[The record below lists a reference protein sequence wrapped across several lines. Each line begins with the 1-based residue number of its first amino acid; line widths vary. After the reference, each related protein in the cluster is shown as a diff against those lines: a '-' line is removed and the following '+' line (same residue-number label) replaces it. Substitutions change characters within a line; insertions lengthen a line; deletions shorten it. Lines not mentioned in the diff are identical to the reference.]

1 MSDWMDEVL
10 DGKPLEAEFWKI
22 GYIENLL
29 PYTSIT
35 IREQQE
41 IFNRLSTLTDIEADE
56 LIPYLKEN
64 EIHLDPKHQY
74 EAMRK
79 NGMFNPKDY

>member
-10 DGKPLEAEFWKI
+10 DGKPLEAEMWKL

-29 PYTSIT
+29 HRTSISSA
-35 IREQQE
+35 EQDRIMSSLE
-41 IFNRLSTLTDIEADE
+41 NLSDIDADE
-56 LIPYLKEN
+56 ILKKIKEN
-64 EIHLDPKHQY
+64 EIHSDPKHQY

-79 NGMFNPKDY
+79 NGMFNPKDF

>member
-1 MSDWMDEVL
+1 MTDWMDEVL
-10 DGKPLEAEFWKI
+10 DGKPLEAEMWKL

-29 PYTSIT
+29 HRTSIST
-35 IREQQE
+35 KEQDRIISSLE
-41 IFNRLSTLTDIEADE
+41 TLSDIEADE
-56 LIPYLKEN
+56 ILKKIKEN
-64 EIHLDPKHQY
+64 EIHSDPKHQY

>member
-10 DGKPLEAEFWKI
+10 DGKPLEAEMWKL

-29 PYTSIT
+29 HRTSISLS
-35 IREQQE
+35 EQDAIMSSLE
-41 IFNRLSTLTDIEADE
+41 TLSDIEADE
-56 LIPYLKEN
+56 ILKKIKEN
-64 EIHLDPKHQY
+64 EIHSDPKHQY

-79 NGMFNPKDY
+79 NGMFN

>member
-1 MSDWMDEVL
+1 MDEVL
-10 DGKPLEAEFWKI
+10 DGKPLEAEMWKLN
-22 GYIENLL
+22 YIESLL
-29 PYTSIT
+29 HYTAIPTS
-35 IREQQE
+35 EQQRIMSSLDE
-41 IFNRLSTLTDIEADE
+41 ITDIEADE
-56 LIPYLKEN
+56 ILKKIKEN